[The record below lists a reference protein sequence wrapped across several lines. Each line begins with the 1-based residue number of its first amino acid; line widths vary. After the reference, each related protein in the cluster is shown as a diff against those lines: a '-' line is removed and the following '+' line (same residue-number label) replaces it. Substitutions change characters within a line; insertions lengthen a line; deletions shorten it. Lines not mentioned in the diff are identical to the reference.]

1 MAIARLLGSTHLP
14 TVQPDPP
21 TIGAEITDDSPVSYE
36 KGRTM
41 TVDLA
46 DTSTVSE
53 ELEWPFEVTVEAVTD
68 EHAVIRVKGDADMVT
83 SPKLLLA
90 INDAT
95 ANYSDIVLDLSQ
107 VSFLSSAAIDV
118 VFDAYARR
126 PNNFRV
132 FAPVRPARQVL
143 ELFADERLLGE
154 VADPIRDVRHSA
166 GLQDNS

>member
-1 MAIARLLGSTHLP
+1 
-14 TVQPDPP
+14 
-21 TIGAEITDDSPVSYE
+21 
-36 KGRTM
+36 
-41 TVDLA
+41 
-46 DTSTVSE
+46 
-53 ELEWPFEVTVEAVTD
+53 
-68 EHAVIRVKGDADMVT
+68 
-83 SPKLLLA
+83 LA